1 MAQFPLL
8 MNGAEVCTLED
19 LKRNFDPNALIEYR
33 KRFAAWLKGWDYDE
47 EAVEVK
53 TLDQDLTD
61 EQWLNLVCNI
71 VGITEQEIVTSK
83 KKADK
88 VKALEL
94 EKLKLKQIEEQQRSI
109 AKEKKRLEK
118 KRLRELVP
126 TPENIHIEINYKKS
140 PFRDAISM
148 VYVSEK
154 GMIIKTISGNFYFGN
169 DCENFIFVTPRKN
182 PGYWTSL
189 GREDLFFCERDFEII
204 DATEHYP
211 LKQGHS
217 VDWNGII
224 FFVKDT
230 MILQAWKSGYKKLS
244 VAEKCNFPIKGFACF
259 RDNLILWSESNEFA
273 IGEIQV
279 R

>member
-94 EKLKLKQIEEQQRSI
+94 EKLKLKLNFLSNKFYRKSSNCTTELSREVLSWQRF
-109 AKEKKRLEK
+109 A
-118 KRLRELVP
+118 P
-126 TPENIHIEINYKKS
+126 
-140 PFRDAISM
+140 
-148 VYVSEK
+148 
-154 GMIIKTISGNFYFGN
+154 
-169 DCENFIFVTPRKN
+169 
-182 PGYWTSL
+182 
-189 GREDLFFCERDFEII
+189 
-204 DATEHYP
+204 
-211 LKQGHS
+211 
-217 VDWNGII
+217 
-224 FFVKDT
+224 KDT
-230 MILQAWKSGYKKLS
+230 SYK
-244 VAEKCNFPIKGFACF
+244 
-259 RDNLILWSESNEFA
+259 
-273 IGEIQV
+273 
-279 R
+279 